1 MFLVGKNPDD
11 PGDDTDMEEVGVAL
25 LVAARELAAV
35 TYIRTCLVVELIAP
49 VPAVCAATVPVNEYA
64 ELFGD
69 GLRWCTVGIR
79 CHSFVLG

>member
-1 MFLVGKNPDD
+1 MIRIWSEF
-11 PGDDTDMEEVGVAL
+11 GVAL

-35 TYIRTCLVVELIAP
+35 TYATTCPVVELIAP
-49 VPAVCAATVPVNEYA
+49 VPAVVNEDV
-64 ELFGD
+64 ELCGD